1 MHTMNNSE
9 VSLPL
14 LAQLDAG
21 LNLNLNGEYVLIRV
35 SGADAKAFLH
45 TQFTQDIA
53 HLGDNDVRLGGY
65 CSAKGRLYAIF
76 YTYAEGEEVF
86 LLMHHSVAE
95 TVIKRLRMFVLRM
108 KATLDNVSAQYHIS
122 GFVGPNALANGV
134 KQTGDGVTHL
144 GILPSVL
151 DESNAHSLPR
161 EIRITP
167 QSAQTA
173 TDASELSVW
182 HWLDIHAGMAHVT
195 ADISEAFVPQM
206 MNLERIGGVNFKK
219 GCYPGQEIVA
229 RSHYLGKLKRRM
241 QSARIVF
248 NDAESCAASLA
259 QLRIGMDVYSSA
271 DPEQPAGQ
279 LLAYARNP
287 FNDAQADVL
296 YEVSLP
302 LLDNDA
308 QLSFKEPTG
317 GQWQRRALPYSLSD
331 PK

>member
-14 LAQLDAG
+14 LAQLDTG
-21 LNLNLNGEYVLIRV
+21 LNLNLNGEYALIRV

-134 KQTGDGVTHL
+134 KQTADGVTHL

-151 DESNAHSLPR
+151 DESNAHNLPR
-161 EIRITP
+161 EIRIAL
-167 QSAQTA
+167 QSAETP
-173 TDASELSVW
+173 TDASDLALW
-182 HWLDIHAGMAHVT
+182 HWLDIRAGIAHVT

-241 QSARIVF
+241 QRVQLTF
-248 NDAESCAASLA
+248 DDAAHASEAAL
-259 QLRIGMDVYSSA
+259 GMPAKTDVYSSLDA
-271 DPEQPAGQ
+271 SQPIGIVVAAAVSV
-279 LLAYARNP
+279 LDHRVL
-287 FNDAQADVL
+287 DALV
-296 YEVSLP
+296 EVSLP
-302 LLDNDA
+302 MLEGDAVLLINGHDA
-308 QLSFKEPTG
+308 VLQP
-317 GQWQRRALPYSLSD
+317 LPYGLSD
-331 PK
+331 

>member
-14 LAQLDAG
+14 LAQLDTG
-21 LNLNLNGEYVLIRV
+21 LNLNLNGEYALIRV

-134 KQTGDGVTHL
+134 KQTADGVTRL

-151 DESNAHSLPR
+151 DESNAHNLPR
-161 EIRITP
+161 EIRIAL
-167 QSAQTA
+167 QSAETP
-173 TDASELSVW
+173 TDASDLALW
-182 HWLDIHAGMAHVT
+182 HWLDIRAGIAHVT

-241 QSARIVF
+241 Q
-248 NDAESCAASLA
+248 AASIDFA
-259 QLRIGMDVYSSA
+259 NAVKRDQAITQLRIGMDVYSSA
-271 DPEQPAGQ
+271 DPAQPAGQ
-279 LLAYARNP
+279 LLAYAHSP
-287 FNDAQADVL
+287 LNDTQIDVL

-302 LLDNDA
+302 LLENDA
-308 QLSFKEPTG
+308 QLSFKEPS

-331 PK
+331 AG

>member
-1 MHTMNNSE
+1 MHTMNNSA
-9 VSLPL
+9 LR
-14 LAQLDAG
+14 AQLETG
-21 LNLNLNGEYVLIRV
+21 LTLNLNGEYALIRV
-35 SGADAKAFLH
+35 SGADAKAFLQ

-53 HLGDNDVRLGGY
+53 HLADHEVRLGGY

-76 YTYAEGEEVF
+76 YAYAEGEEVF

-95 TVIKRLRMFVLRM
+95 TVVKRLRMFVLRM
-108 KATLDNVSAQYHIS
+108 KAVLEDVSHQYHIS
-122 GFVGPNALANGV
+122 GFVGQNALANGM
-134 KQTGDGVTHL
+134 KQTADGIIRL
-144 GILPSVL
+144 GILPSVF
-151 DESNAHSLPR
+151 DEPNAQSLPR
-161 EIRITP
+161 EIRITA
-167 QSAQTA
+167 QSSQTT
-173 TDASELSVW
+173 TDSSELSVW

-195 ADISEAFVPQM
+195 TDISEAFVPQM
-206 MNLERIGGVNFKK
+206 VNLDRIGGVNFKK

-271 DPEQPAGQ
+271 DPEQAAGQ

-287 FNDAQADVL
+287 FNDAQVDVL

-308 QLSFKEPTG
+308 QLSSKEPT
-317 GQWQRRALPYSLSD
+317 GQWQRRALPYTLSD